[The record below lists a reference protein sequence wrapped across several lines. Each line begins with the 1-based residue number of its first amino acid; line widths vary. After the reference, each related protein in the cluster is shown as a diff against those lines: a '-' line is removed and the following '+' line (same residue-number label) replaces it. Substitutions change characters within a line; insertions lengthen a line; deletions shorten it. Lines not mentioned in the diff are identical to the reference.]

1 MAARPSGEA
10 QLAASGV
17 AALINFPLWKAS
29 AVGQAGFRLRS
40 ATAVGRYFEAL
51 RPPWKGALPV
61 VLGMTWARA
70 AIFYGADV
78 GRLHLERR
86 GVGGTIATAIP
97 VLATTS
103 VVQVRALRVRVCV
116 CVCVSRR
123 VSGNGMTGQSVCVC
137 VCAAGDRR
145 NGARHLATL
154 YMCVRCVC
162 RLVCVCVCAEK
173 EREGE
178 E

>member
-116 CVCVSRR
+116 CVCVKESEGKRHDWPKC
-123 VSGNGMTGQSVCVC
+123 VCVC
-137 VCAAGDRR
+137 VCGRRQEKRCAAPGYFV
-145 NGARHLATL
+145 H
-154 YMCVRCVC
+154 
-162 RLVCVCVCAEK
+162 VCALCV
-173 EREGE
+173 
-178 E
+178 

>member
-1 MAARPSGEA
+1 MASERTEANGLHVGVLEKPHADHTVRSAAIAGMGKELVVRPTGQA

-29 AVGQAGFRLRS
+29 AVGQAGFVLHS
-40 ATAVGRYFEAL
+40 QTAIGRYFEAL
-51 RPPWKGALPV
+51 RPPWRGAVPV

-78 GRLHLERR
+78 GRIYLKER
-86 GVGGTIATAIP
+86 GVDGTLATAIP

-103 VVQVRALRVRVCV
+103 VVQVRP
-116 CVCVSRR
+116 
-123 VSGNGMTGQSVCVC
+123 
-137 VCAAGDRR
+137 
-145 NGARHLATL
+145 
-154 YMCVRCVC
+154 
-162 RLVCVCVCAEK
+162 K

-178 E
+178 RREIDR

>member
-116 CVCVSRR
+116 CVCVKESEGKRHDWPKC
-123 VSGNGMTGQSVCVC
+123 VCVC
-137 VCAAGDRR
+137 VCGRRQEKRCAAPG
-145 NGARHLATL
+145 
-154 YMCVRCVC
+154 
-162 RLVCVCVCAEK
+162 
-173 EREGE
+173 
-178 E
+178 

>member
-137 VCAAGDRR
+137 VCGRKEEK
-145 NGARHLATL
+145 
-154 YMCVRCVC
+154 RCGTPGYFVH
-162 RLVCVCVCAEK
+162 VCALCV
-173 EREGE
+173 
-178 E
+178 